1 MNQNAGLYEHVL
13 FVNKL
18 LFVVG
23 LCCLFLSFIMPLT
36 WESHLF
42 CNQHMM
48 QWKHTCH
55 STFVTVA

>member
-23 LCCLFLSFIMPLT
+23 LSCLFLSFIMPLT

-48 QWKHTCH
+48 QWEHTCH